1 MLFFNPRKE
10 ENTVKD
16 RTIVYL
22 SRCID
27 LLKDV
32 KTGMAPSSYLL
43 VLTML
48 N

>member
-1 MLFFNPRKE
+1 MLFFNPGKE
-10 ENTVKD
+10 GNAVKD
-16 RTIVYL
+16 RTIVCS

-43 VLTML
+43 VLTVL